1 MGKIQNILKESVDY
15 AAMPTIEIK
24 NLQKRFGRK
33 KVLNDLSLEVES
45 GEFLVMFGP
54 NGAGKT
60 TLINILSTLSRPS
73 KGEVIINGY
82 DIHEDPIDIRS
93 TIGVLSHNPFLY
105 DDLTLRENLI
115 FYSRMYKLK
124 KDQKAIK
131 SLADEVGLLHRLNDR
146 VGQFSRGMKQRAAV
160 ARVILHDPPVLFL
173 DEPYTGLD
181 YKAWQMLTDILKKFH
196 NQGKTILLITHNVE
210 LGHSI
215 GERLAIL
222 VNGKV
227 AFDCEKKEM
236 DIEAFKEKY
245 HGLMGAQK

>member
-1 MGKIQNILKESVDY
+1 LKIQNILRESVDY

-33 KVLNDLSLEVES
+33 KVLNDLNLDVEP

-60 TLINILSTLSRPS
+60 TLIKILSTLSRPS

-82 DIHEDPIDIRS
+82 DIHEDPIEIRS

-115 FYSRMYKLK
+115 FYSRMYELK
-124 KDQKAIK
+124 KEEKVIK

-160 ARVILHDPPVLFL
+160 ARVILHNPPVLLL

-181 YKAWQMLTDILKKFH
+181 YKAWRMLSDILKKFH
-196 NQGKTILLITHNVE
+196 DKGKTIFLITHNVE
-210 LGHSI
+210 LGHRI

-227 AFDCEKKEM
+227 AFDCQKKDM
-236 DIEAFKEKY
+236 DLEAFKEKY